1 MNIYCLESNVLYC
14 MYKYYILL
22 KMLNVTLAE
31 NLRGAQKV
39 LDRHCKILVAHTICL
54 LSVIVFVNFSHF
66 LLHQNHWANFNQ
78 TWHKASLGEGD
89 SCLFK

>member
-14 MYKYYILL
+14 KYKYYILL

-54 LSVIVFVNFSHF
+54 LCKLFTFS
-66 LLHQNHWANFNQ
+66 
-78 TWHKASLGEGD
+78 SSPEPLG
-89 SCLFK
+89 